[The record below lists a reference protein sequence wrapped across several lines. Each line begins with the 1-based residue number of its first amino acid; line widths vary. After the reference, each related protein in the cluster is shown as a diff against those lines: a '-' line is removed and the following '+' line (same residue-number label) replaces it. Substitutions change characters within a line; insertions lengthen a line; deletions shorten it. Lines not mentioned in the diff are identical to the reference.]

1 MIFFQVTG
9 TFYFRYSMEETS
21 RLLRSLEGRRSLVPS
36 MLTPSIAERYTYSYE
51 IPDNG
56 ATGFKWFV
64 TKKS

>member
-1 MIFFQVTG
+1 MIFLQVAG
-9 TFYFRYSMEETS
+9 TFYSRYSMEETS
-21 RLLRSLEGRRSLVPS
+21 RLLRSLEGRRSPDAK
-36 MLTPSIAERYTYSYE
+36 LTPSIAERYTYSYE